1 MKGNSSVNELNMG
14 REKPTE
20 CPECGGNVEEY
31 DCELDTY
38 DMFVDC
44 RDFHMICNGHHDCKY
59 FEKDVYRLSYQE
71 PTLDCVVNLVQLDR
85 IKAEKEAEAR
95 ANKKCC
101 DRDECEWLD
110 GVGENDHSCP
120 GFVKSAIVAQM
131 EDLDEKTGEKV
142 LKELFLA
149 TSFVE
154 DTKN

>member
-1 MKGNSSVNELNMG
+1 MG
-14 REKPTE
+14 REYPQE
-20 CPECGGNVEEY
+20 CPECGGDVDEY
-31 DCELDTY
+31 GEIDTY
-38 DMFVDC
+38 GMFVDC
-44 RDFHMICNGHHDCKY
+44 RDFHLICIGHHDCKY
-59 FEKDVYRLSYQE
+59 FKKEVYRLSYQE

-131 EDLDEKTGEKV
+131 EDLGEGTSRQEL
-142 LKELFLA
+142 LKELLMEEMGLKA
-149 TSFVE
+149 
-154 DTKN
+154 KN

>member
-1 MKGNSSVNELNMG
+1 MG

-44 RDFHMICNGHHDCKY
+44 RDFHMRCCGHPDCKY
-59 FEKDVYRLSYQE
+59 YEKDVYRLSYQE
-71 PTLDCVVNLVQLDR
+71 PTLDCVVNIVELDR
-85 IKAEKEAEAR
+85 IEAEKEAEAR

-131 EDLDEKTGEKV
+131 EDLDGKARQEL
-142 LKELFLA
+142 LKEL
-149 TSFVE
+149 
-154 DTKN
+154 TKEEITGWNRVGRLSEN